1 MNNNIVLKILELV
14 FIFIGT
20 IVYGA
25 IFIIFGIININILQK
40 NLETPDEF
48 YYLNKP
54 NLNLVGLPK
63 IQSVQ
68 LLLKEPTFPRYLRI
82 DTTKYKESPKL
93 KTEIPFIVK
102 EKKKP
107 KRKVYLSNKL
117 THVNPDSLI
126 KISDNI
132 NTINAFIF
140 LNIELKIVNSGNV
153 TANNFVIFFG
163 DTLNTNTF
171 FRDMLLSDRLNNDNI
186 IWNNTNRFELKSVKP
201 HDTITIK
208 LDKIKPT
215 FLNVNNEFIIHVI
228 ILYTGHNNR
237 IYDSYFLIKCKLID
251 KEYYFIYEP
260 IYKLH
265 DKNIFKLKSVVR
277 HYRPTKPKLEDLV
290 NYIDYFPYY
299 EFVYNKSESEKIYE
313 TFFINDQ

>member
-1 MNNNIVLKILELV
+1 MNNNINLKILELV
-14 FIFIGT
+14 FIFLGT

-25 IFIIFGIININILQK
+25 IFIIFGVININILLK

-54 NLNLVGLPK
+54 NINLVGLPK
-63 IQSVQ
+63 IHSVQ
-68 LLLKEPTFPRYLRI
+68 LLLKEPKYPRYLRI
-82 DTTKYKESPKL
+82 DTTKYKKSPKL

-102 EKKKP
+102 EKNNL
-107 KRKVYLSNKL
+107 KRQVYLSNKL

-126 KISDNI
+126 NVSDNI

-153 TANNFVIFFG
+153 TANNFVIFHG

-171 FRDMLLSDRLNNDNI
+171 FREMLLSDRLNNDNI
-186 IWNNTNRFELKSVKP
+186 IWENSDRFELKSVKP
-201 HDTITIK
+201 YDTVTIK
-208 LDKIKPT
+208 LDKITPT

-228 ILYTGHNNR
+228 ILYTGHDNR
-237 IYDSYFLIKCKLID
+237 IYDSYFLFKYKFID

-260 IYKLH
+260 IYEPH
-265 DKNIFKLKSVVR
+265 DKNIFKLKSIVR
-277 HYRPTKPKLEDLV
+277 HYRPTKPKPEDLV
-290 NYIDYFPYY
+290 NFIDYFPYY

-313 TFFINDQ
+313 TFFINNQ